1 MRRECHHFTSI
12 SFAPAGIRV
21 CTQKPSET
29 AYLWPCVPDDCHL
42 IFIIHK
48 APFNSSRVTFP
59 PPRQFTFLPDNGKG
73 NRPLLVCAPAMP
85 HKAWF
90 SCPAQNPPHKAMQ
103 TKSGAPADVAVGIR
117 PRIVQVG
124 IEHASVTAIVPVAT
138 ANQTPPK
145 RPVP

>member
-1 MRRECHHFTSI
+1 MRRKSHHLAPVP
-12 SFAPAGIRV
+12 FAPAGIYV
-21 CTQKPSET
+21 CAQKPPET
-29 AYLWPCVPDDCHL
+29 AYLLPCVPDDCHL

-48 APFNSSRVTFP
+48 TPFNSSRVTFP
-59 PPRQFTFLPDNGKG
+59 PPRQFTFLPYSGKG
-73 NRPLLVCAPAMP
+73 NRPLLVCAPAKP
-85 HKAWF
+85 RKARLT
-90 SCPAQNPPHKAMQ
+90 CPAQNPSHKAKQ

-124 IEHASVTAIVPVAT
+124 IEHTSVTAIVPVAT